1 MENEPESKRQ
11 FLESKETVAE
21 FPEPSSHA
29 DGPPDDV
36 SDAKPSRALWNAI
49 LAGLVFLIV
58 TNFAVLYL
66 TNSRITD
73 LEVRV
78 ATLSNSLDSKT
89 AKPASPARTSG
100 PDREQVYTVKTDAA
114 PAKGASSAP
123 VTIVEMSDFQCP
135 FCARVQPT
143 LAKVQQVYKDNVRI
157 IWKHLPLEAI
167 HPNAVSA
174 AVAAEAAKE
183 QGKFWEYHDK
193 LFSNQGKLSAEALRQ
208 YAVELGLDMA
218 KFDADMA
225 DPATKKRITDDAA
238 EVNALGVTGT
248 PGFFING
255 RFLNGAQPFEAF
267 ATVINGELKRQNLA
281 VPTAE

>member
-1 MENEPESKRQ
+1 MENEPESERQ
-11 FLESKETVAE
+11 ILEPQETAAPI
-21 FPEPSSHA
+21 PEPSSA
-29 DGPPDDV
+29 EPSDDV
-36 SDAKPSRALWNAI
+36 SDAKPSGALRT
-49 LAGLVFLIV
+49 GPLVACLVLLIV

-78 ATLSNSLDSKT
+78 ASLSNSIDSKG
-89 AKPASPARTSG
+89 AKPVSPAKASG
-100 PDREQVYTVKTDAA
+100 PDRDQVYTVKTDGA
-114 PAKGASSAP
+114 PTKGVSSAP

-143 LAKVQQVYKDNVRI
+143 LVKVQQVYKDNVRI
-157 IWKHLPLEAI
+157 VWKHLPLESL

-174 AVAAEAAKE
+174 AAAAEAAKE

-193 LFSNQGKLSAEALRQ
+193 LFSNQNKLKEKDLRQ

-218 KFDADMA
+218 KFDADMT
-225 DPATKKRITDDAA
+225 DPATTKRINDDAEEA
-238 EVNALGVTGT
+238 NALGVTGT

-255 RFLNGAQPFEAF
+255 RFLNGAQPFDSF
-267 ATVINGELKRQNLA
+267 ATAINGELKRLNLP
-281 VPTAE
+281 VPAAE